1 MKKTHVRLSSALL
14 VGATVMLAACG
25 DKEVGAKL
33 LKPVH
38 AGMPR
43 DSVAGIIGKGPLTG
57 HYSDTLRIDHG
68 FRRSAY
74 FINSKLYEVLYYR
87 EAPGDVAEG
96 VEKLVE
102 TPIVLLDG
110 KVLGWGWKFYGKAM
124 KEYGLPTPLQAK
136 APEAPAVVPAPAP
149 AGADTSAKGPKA

>member
-43 DSVAGIIGKGPLTG
+43 DSVVTLFGKGPLTG
-57 HYSDTLRIDHG
+57 NYADTLRIENG
-68 FRRSAY
+68 FRHSAY
-74 FINSKLYEVLYYR
+74 LIDSKTYEVLYYR
-87 EAPGDVAEG
+87 EAPGSVTEG
-96 VEKLVE
+96 VDKLVE
-102 TPIVLLDG
+102 TPVVLLDG
-110 KVLGWGWKFYGKAM
+110 KVLGWGWKYYGKAM
-124 KEYGLPTPLQAK
+124 SEYRLPDPLK
-136 APEAPAVVPAPAP
+136 
-149 AGADTSAKGPKA
+149 TK